1 MAARTAFQIEP
12 TQIDLRAAEQAVA
25 FLAALRIDLD
35 RDGLAETPGRTAR
48 AYAERFYT
56 QPFQMTSL
64 SWPVPWSGVVLL
76 EAEHSC
82 MSLCGAEAVGAH
94 AVTSALLGTLR
105 HDPSSR
111 AEFFSLSGVS
121 QR

>member
-48 AYAERFYT
+48 AYAELFYT
-56 QPFQMTSL
+56 QPFQMTTFPNDEGYDEGYDELVLARSVEWGGAAGGRAQL
-64 SWPVPWSGVVLL
+64 YEPVWG
-76 EAEHSC
+76 
-82 MSLCGAEAVGAH
+82 
-94 AVTSALLGTLR
+94 R
-105 HDPSSR
+105 SSR
-111 AEFFSLSGVS
+111 RACRDLGPAGYAAP
-121 QR
+121 RP